1 MIITIARKPLEG
13 TVVGN
18 VLKHECGGINID
30 ASRIPSNDGFEKA
43 WDKPVVTNISSGGYG
58 TGSCTTHTV
67 LLATRP
73 VGGRWPANTILSHMP
88 GCQETFSVCLCAE
101 GCPCLDLNQQS
112 GLQKSGVRGVAGAS
126 GPALTGMGAKAL
138 GTKALGWGPLIWAMV
153 TQAVLPGT
161 SSKYKERQNDGKFTT
176 H

>member
-30 ASRIPSNDGFEKA
+30 ASRIAGIDPANAKRLGRQYNEELNPHASIFGQIRA
-43 WDKPVVTNISSGGYG
+43 GIVV
-58 TGSCTTHTV
+58 GS
-67 LLATRP
+67 LQ
-73 VGGRWPANTILSHMP
+73 GRWPANTILSHMP

-112 GLQKSGVRGVAGAS
+112 GLQKSGVAVRHRGVAGAS

-138 GTKALGWGPLIWAMV
+138 GTPDLGYGDTGGASRYFKQV
-153 TQAVLPGT
+153 QRET
-161 SSKYKERQNDGKFTT
+161 E
-176 H
+176 